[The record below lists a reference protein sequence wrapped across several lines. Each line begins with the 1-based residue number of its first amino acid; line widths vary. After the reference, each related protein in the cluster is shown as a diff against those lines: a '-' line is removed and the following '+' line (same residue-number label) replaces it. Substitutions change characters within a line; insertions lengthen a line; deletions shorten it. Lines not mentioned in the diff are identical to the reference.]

1 MPLWFVLLQ
10 PCFRIRE
17 MITIRKNAMSASGF
31 YLEGRLCGG
40 FLNKNTNKVFNYCF
54 LNYFSLKNILK

>member
-1 MPLWFVLLQ
+1 
-10 PCFRIRE
+10 

-40 FLNKNTNKVFNYCF
+40 FLNKNTNKVFKDCF
-54 LNYFSLKNILK
+54 SNYFSFKNILK